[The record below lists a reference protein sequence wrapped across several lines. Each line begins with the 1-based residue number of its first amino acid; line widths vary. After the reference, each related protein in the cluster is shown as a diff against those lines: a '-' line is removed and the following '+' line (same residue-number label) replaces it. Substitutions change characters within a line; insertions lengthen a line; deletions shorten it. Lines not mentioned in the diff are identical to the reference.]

1 MEPVN
6 RMRVEF
12 TSLPANV
19 AFARVAAAAFASQ
32 LEFTLDD
39 LEEIKVAVSEAVTN
53 AIVHGYESSPD
64 KTVSLSVE
72 VRKNTLVMVV
82 EDKGRGIEDVEK
94 ALQPSYSTDP
104 ERMGLGFAFMQQ
116 FSDSLKVDSGP
127 GAGTRVTMTRACTRE
142 VSPPARR

>member
-1 MEPVN
+1 MEPAN

-32 LEFTLDD
+32 LEFTLND

-72 VRKNTLVMVV
+72 VSRNTLVITV

-127 GAGTRVTMTRACTRE
+127 GAGTRVTMTRACTRK
-142 VSPPARR
+142 VSPPVRR